1 MTDAMHASVSLHAR
15 TVHIRPMEPRDAEA
29 AAHLCAELGYQRNTS
44 DVCAWIATIGSNKEG
59 QAAFVACKDNEVI
72 GWVEVSMERRLQSPP
87 FALIGGLIV
96 KDGARGQGIGRLLC
110 KQAEEWAWQH
120 GADKIRVTSRS
131 TRLDAHRFYLQSG
144 FQETKL
150 SRVFEKCHEAKMTK
164 A

>member
-110 KQAEEWAWQH
+110 KQAEEWA
-120 GADKIRVTSRS
+120 GNMARTRFVSLPAVRAS
-131 TRLDAHRFYLQSG
+131 THTVSICRA
-144 FQETKL
+144 
-150 SRVFEKCHEAKMTK
+150 VFRKPSCRGSSKNVM
-164 A
+164 